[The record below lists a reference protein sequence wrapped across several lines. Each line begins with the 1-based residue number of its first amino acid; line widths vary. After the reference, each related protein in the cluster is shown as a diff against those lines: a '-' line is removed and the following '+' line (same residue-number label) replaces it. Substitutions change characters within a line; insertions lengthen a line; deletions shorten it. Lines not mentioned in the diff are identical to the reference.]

1 MSFRKFEKNDIILNT
16 MKASPQCE
24 FLVHDATVFYNNV
37 PEQSGTTAPSTTPP
51 WYIAAANVR
60 NVSPGWVS
68 LYEYNINRLYM
79 PTDKVIGNTA
89 SYSDAGSDD
98 QVYYVRYTN
107 QIYPWISKDSARSA
121 FRTVGVMN
129 DVGTT
134 NYNVDAYGKV
144 IGGSYPLSSSI
155 EREYITAPSA
165 SLNKHYWSLRTRL
178 DFYSIRS
185 EHYKISSS
193 FGNKDTQTLNLISIP
208 SIFYGSQ
215 IKPGSLSLKLYVTG
229 TFVAELQDTKQ
240 NGELIQVTGSTFAT
254 AQGSSSVAG
263 VAMYDEGF
271 LILTGAWNLNGDTYA
286 QGSDGAGGRI
296 SGVPPRW
303 IYFAGGAYDGT
314 AAADNSD
321 DLTYT
326 ISFKGT
332 TETQV
337 MTMFAKAGRGKV
349 NYSNN
354 PTFLE
359 YGQDPLQFT
368 SSHVYEENSS
378 RNIANIVSSS
388 YTNYSASFQRQVYI
402 SKVGVYDENK
412 NLIGVATLANPVLKK
427 EDEDLAIKIKLDI

>member
-1 MSFRKFEKNDIILNT
+1 
-16 MKASPQCE
+16 
-24 FLVHDATVFYNNV
+24 
-37 PEQSGTTAPSTTPP
+37 
-51 WYIAAANVR
+51 
-60 NVSPGWVS
+60 
-68 LYEYNINRLYM
+68 
-79 PTDKVIGNTA
+79 
-89 SYSDAGSDD
+89 
-98 QVYYVRYTN
+98 
-107 QIYPWISKDSARSA
+107 
-121 FRTVGVMN
+121 MN

-144 IGGSYPLSSSI
+144 IAGSYPLSSSI
-155 EREYITAPSA
+155 QREYITTPSA

-215 IKPGSLSLKLYVTG
+215 IKPGSLSLKLYITG
-229 TFVAELQDTKQ
+229 TFIAELQDTKQ
-240 NGELIQVTGSTFAT
+240 NGELIQVTGSEYAT

-271 LILTGAWNLNGDTYA
+271 LILTGAWGLDTA
-286 QGSDGAGGRI
+286 NRNQGTNGAGGVVTD
-296 SGVPPRW
+296 STRW
-303 IYFAGGAYDGT
+303 IYFAAGAYDGSN
-314 AAADNSD
+314 ANDVNDGFA
-321 DLTYT
+321 YT

-337 MTMFAKAGRGKV
+337 MTMFAKAKRGQV

-378 RNIANIVSSS
+378 RNIANLVSSS